1 MKPRGWLILIFL
13 SLLLAGAAAVL
24 LKEVQVLR
32 VENLDRSKRLLIP
45 AEPSASFSFTYIHSM
60 YLEPATE
67 EFEVGDGQEFILR
80 GVRTKSPSVAHYYGF
95 EDGRDYYPVNRKMES
110 FVMRMGMTQTQT
122 LRVGDQSISLEKLGQ
137 KGDRLEFRV
146 IRMTRGRYL
155 LSSGKKERG

>member
-13 SLLLAGAAAVL
+13 SLLLAGAAALL

-67 EFEVGDGQEFILR
+67 EFEVGEGQEFILR

-122 LRVGDQSISLEKLGQ
+122 LRVGDQSISLEKLDQ

>member
-13 SLLLAGAAAVL
+13 SLLLAGAAALL

-67 EFEVGDGQEFILR
+67 EFEVGEGQEFILR